1 MADARPR
8 PPAGRD
14 TPGPGGV
21 TDARETAAG
30 DAMRIARVVTGFA
43 RALRAAGVAADHHRT
58 GNFLA
63 ALGHLDAADGRN
75 VYWAGRLTLCAGPG
89 DLPGY
94 DRCFA
99 AYFSG
104 GLPPQRR
111 ARGTT
116 VTVTRPVAVPY
127 GAGEREGTD
136 EPGAP
141 PATASDIEVLRH
153 RDVARMSEAER
164 REVHRLLALLRGARQ
179 PRRSRRHRPSPHGGA
194 ADPRRTIREILRHG
208 GEPARLRRRVRE
220 DRPRRV
226 VMLVDV
232 SGSMAAY
239 AGTLL
244 RFAHALVRAEPRATE
259 VFSAGTRLTR
269 ITAAL
274 RRRDPGLAMDE
285 CFAAIPDWSGGTR
298 LGEELRALLRLPDPR
313 GAIVVIA
320 SDGWERGPADLLG
333 AQMARL
339 SRLARRVVWVNPHKG
354 DPAYRPLTA
363 GIRAAL
369 PYVTDFVAGHSLA
382 AYEEL
387 AALLAGDRPV
397 RAARKGGAGA

>member
-1 MADARPR
+1 MLA
-8 PPAGRD
+8 PP
-14 TPGPGGV
+14 
-21 TDARETAAG
+21 G
-30 DAMRIARVVTGFA
+30 DAGEPVAVLTGFA
-43 RALRAAGVAADHHRT
+43 RTLRAAGVAADHHRT
-58 GNFLA
+58 RSFLA
-63 ALGHLDAADGRN
+63 ALAHLDASDVRN
-75 VYWAGRLTLCAGPG
+75 VYWAGRLTLCAGPD
-89 DLPGY
+89 DLRRY

-99 AYFSG
+99 AYFSAD
-104 GLPPQRR
+104 LPEPRR
-111 ARGTT
+111 VRGTA
-116 VTVTRPVAVPY
+116 VTVTRPVAAPY
-127 GAGEREGTD
+127 GAGERGPAA
-136 EPGAP
+136 EPCAP
-141 PATASDIEVLRH
+141 PATASEIEVLRH

-164 REVHRLLALLRGARQ
+164 RQVHHLLALLRGARQ
-179 PRRSRRHRPSPHGGA
+179 PRRSRRYRPSPHGGA
-194 ADPRRTIREILRHG
+194 ADPRRTVREMLRSG
-208 GEPARLRRRVRE
+208 GEPARLRRRVRR

-226 VMLVDV
+226 VMVVDV

-239 AGTLL
+239 ADTLL

-274 RRRDPGLAMDE
+274 RHRDPDLAMAE
-285 CFAAIPDWSGGTR
+285 CSAAIPDWSGGTR
-298 LGEELRALLRLPDPR
+298 LGEEVRALLRLPDPR

-354 DPAYRPLTA
+354 DPAYRPVTA

-382 AYEEL
+382 AYEDL
-387 AALLAGDRPV
+387 AALLAGERP
-397 RAARKGGAGA
+397 ARKGEAGA

>member
-1 MADARPR
+1 MADGVAVARR
-8 PPAGRD
+8 AGD
-14 TPGPGGV
+14 GPGPV
-21 TDARETAAG
+21 AVLA
-30 DAMRIARVVTGFA
+30 GFA

-58 GNFLA
+58 QSFLA
-63 ALGHLDAADGRN
+63 ALGHLDAADGRD
-75 VYWAGRLTLCAGPG
+75 VYWAGRLTLCAGPD
-89 DLPGY
+89 DLPRY

-99 AYFSG
+99 AYFSASSAV
-104 GLPPQRR
+104 RR
-111 ARGTT
+111 VRGTT
-116 VTVTRPVAVPY
+116 VSVTRPVATPY
-127 GAGEREGTD
+127 GGGEQEPAG

-141 PATASDIEVLRH
+141 PATASEIEVLRH

-164 REVHRLLALLRGARQ
+164 REAHRLLALLRGTRQ
-179 PRRSRRHRPSPHGGA
+179 PRRSRRYRPSPHGGA
-194 ADPRRTIREILRHG
+194 TDARRTVREILRHG
-208 GEPARLRRRVRE
+208 GEPARLRRRVRGT
-220 DRPRRV
+220 RPRRV

-239 AGTLL
+239 ADTLL

-269 ITAAL
+269 ITPAL
-274 RRRDPGLAMDE
+274 RHRDPGLAMDA
-285 CFAAIPDWSGGTR
+285 CSAAIPDWSGGTR

-354 DPAYRPLTA
+354 DPAYRPMTA

-382 AYEEL
+382 ACEEL

-397 RAARKGGAGA
+397 RRAGTARKEGADA